1 MSKTNMRTEEGR
13 EVANRTYFVTL
24 ANTRFSLLRV
34 PMMAFITAFVLGV
47 ALIPLVS
54 MIFFHR
60 YEGFFPLFWAHIVVI
75 GFSFLVWV
83 LSAFRGWIFRFQ
95 VLATS
100 LMGFFAFMLV
110 YASCFL
116 FISIGSSVD
125 DPLGGQMVALD
136 RLALLGV
143 LGFFWLCG
151 AFVVHVVLL
160 RKRLRVGHSAQRTVG
175 NLIAVSRVSRYKT
188 AWITF
193 GVIMV
198 GGNIATRNQYVPM
211 TIGVLGL
218 LFLASVMPS
227 LPVEFAYLAFLKSK
241 DHRYWEKRPPQ
252 KVEKQERRSRLRTIL
267 KWFLVFIAFNL
278 LMLILTLM
286 ARWGVWG

>member
-1 MSKTNMRTEEGR
+1 MSPKVITERER
-13 EVANRTYFVTL
+13 EVANRTYFVTF
-24 ANTRFSLLRV
+24 ANTRGSLLRV
-34 PMMAFITAFVLGV
+34 PMMAFVTVFVLGLDTYFLRAMV
-47 ALIPLVS
+47 FYNGYSMLLPLLYV
-54 MIFFHR
+54 H
-60 YEGFFPLFWAHIVVI
+60 LVVI
-75 GFSFLVWV
+75 GFSLVVWV
-83 LSAFRGWIFRFQ
+83 LSAFRGWMFRFQ
-95 VLATS
+95 VFATN
-100 LMGFFAFMLV
+100 LMGFFATIWVYSLCFMALMVQSPTGSTFVRERLV
-110 YASCFL
+110 
-116 FISIGSSVD
+116 V
-125 DPLGGQMVALD
+125 
-136 RLALLGV
+136 LGV
-143 LGFFWLCG
+143 VGLVLVCG

-198 GGNIATRNQYVPM
+198 GGNIAARGQYVPM

-218 LFLASVMPS
+218 LVFASVMPS

-286 ARWGVWG
+286 AKWGVWG